1 MLGVSNVF
9 VGLWNILC
17 MFSFDSGSFLSYW
30 HQVTKGTPPQKK
42 KIDCLFSSSST
53 SLMKN
58 FLPLLLWGGEQLLW
72 SKRPASL
79 FLLPDKLTVSSG
91 KSLNSAQV
99 FVCQFEGLKQYK
111 EVRGPYPDKR
121 RLGLF
126 KLWGFFLQIS
136 WILPNTSVNNLT
148 IFDSPLQ

>member
-1 MLGVSNVF
+1 MKYLMYVF
-9 VGLWNILC
+9 IWQWL
-17 MFSFDSGSFLSYW
+17 FSLLLAPGNKMDSSS
-30 HQVTKGTPPQKK
+30 KK

-58 FLPLLLWGGEQLLW
+58 FLPLSLWAGEQLLW

-79 FLLPDKLTVSSG
+79 FLLLDKLTVSSG
-91 KSLNSAQV
+91 KILNSAQV

-126 KLWGFFLQIS
+126 KLWGYFPAD
-136 WILPNTSVNNLT
+136 IL
-148 IFDSPLQ
+148 DSPKYFCEQSHNLWLTASINPCEVGSK